1 MKTILTSESVTR
13 GHPDKVCDQ
22 ISDAILDAILAQD
35 PEAHVAC
42 EVTAWTDNVNIMGEV
57 TAAAHPDYEAIARRV
72 IRDIGYDKPGVGF
85 DANSCRVSVNL
96 HTQSPDIA
104 QGVDHKAQ
112 EDTGAGD
119 QGMMFGYA

>member
-1 MKTILTSESVTR
+1 MKTILTSESVTC

-57 TAAAHPDYEAIARRV
+57 TAAAHQTMRPSPAGSSGTSATTS
-72 IRDIGYDKPGVGF
+72 P
-85 DANSCRVSVNL
+85 AWAL
-96 HTQSPDIA
+96 TQTPAASA
-104 QGVDHKAQ
+104 
-112 EDTGAGD
+112 
-119 QGMMFGYA
+119 

>member
-1 MKTILTSESVTR
+1 MKTILTSESVTC

-57 TAAAHPDYEAIARRV
+57 TAAAHPCLYTHLTLPTNSRV
-72 IRDIGYDKPGVGF
+72 
-85 DANSCRVSVNL
+85 
-96 HTQSPDIA
+96 
-104 QGVDHKAQ
+104 
-112 EDTGAGD
+112 
-119 QGMMFGYA
+119 